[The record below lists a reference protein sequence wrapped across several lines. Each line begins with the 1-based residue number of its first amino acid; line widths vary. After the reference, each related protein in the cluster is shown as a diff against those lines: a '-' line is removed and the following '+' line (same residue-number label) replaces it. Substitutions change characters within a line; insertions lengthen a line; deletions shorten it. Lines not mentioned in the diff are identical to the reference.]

1 MTKKHRK
8 SLRVWWLSSGEGG
21 TEDQEREWEGDS
33 CTRPSTSSPEGVGG
47 GAVVGARD
55 SGCMSG
61 SPRTVS
67 VHTCYPSLFIG

>member
-1 MTKKHRK
+1 MTKKHKK

-33 CTRPSTSSPEGVGG
+33 CTRPSTSSRGG

-55 SGCMSG
+55 SGCMSV

-67 VHTCYPSLFIG
+67 VHTFTPVYL